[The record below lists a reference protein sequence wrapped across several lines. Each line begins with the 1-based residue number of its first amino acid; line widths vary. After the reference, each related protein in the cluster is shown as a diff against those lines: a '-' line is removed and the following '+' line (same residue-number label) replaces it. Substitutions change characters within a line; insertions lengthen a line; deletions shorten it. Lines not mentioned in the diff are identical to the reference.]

1 MEKLRKEL
9 FVISGLS
16 ILFSLL
22 NVGLSLVAIISFLFS
37 LGFSAL
43 FAFFVF
49 KTKRVEKTA
58 SKIQVLRKFLEYLPF
73 VLLAQFILRRATPSN
88 IPFAFDLFLVL
99 LWAGIFFFS
108 LFIIFCLHPKRI
120 AKKFSGIGTIKE
132 PSKPKGK
139 LQWFAMEIL
148 SWLDAFFQAALLVSL
163 VHIFVFQFYEIPS
176 ESMVREF
183 LVGDRVLVFKTA
195 SGPTFPL
202 SKVAIPRMRGYKRGD
217 IVTFR
222 NPHYIKDEASET
234 KNFVSQLVF
243 MLTFTM
249 VNLNVDDDGNI
260 KYDPL
265 VKRIC
270 GEPGEQLMMV
280 DGQLY
285 ARRSG
290 NDKFIPVE
298 EKWAHWNLNDLDGE
312 TKQKIRLIPFDSETY
327 SMLEAAEEER
337 RNFDLKAA
345 ATEAI
350 DLAEKFSDTKMKIR
364 AVMKNAPKDVPY
376 FAGGN
381 YSVRKLFSSYDE
393 ITRDLLMS
401 PMDDQWFEKFLCGW
415 IGDGDFDFGD
425 DLYSEAL
432 FKYNVMAKIYFGK
445 LALKSAE
452 FVLDGK
458 SITQLSDDED
468 YRKILSGV
476 QNLDV
481 AINLLDGRSMPI
493 FPANENGKSTY
504 IPENRFFMMGDNR
517 FNSLDMRH
525 SYSQKTIPLTDLDEQ
540 SIVFLSK
547 VSPQLVEAKH
557 ILGGTVFRFWPPS
570 RIGIPGVGYKK

>member
-9 FVISGLS
+9 LVISILS

-22 NVGLSLVAIISFLFS
+22 NVGFSVVVGISFLLS
-37 LGFSAL
+37 LGFTLL
-43 FAFFVF
+43 FGFLVF
-49 KTKRVEKTA
+49 KIRADEKLTDRLR
-58 SKIQVLRKFLEYLPF
+58 ILRKFLEYLPF

-88 IPFAFDLFLVL
+88 IPFAFDLILVL
-99 LWAGIFFFS
+99 LWTGIFGFS
-108 LFIIFCLHPKRI
+108 LFIIYCMNPKRI
-120 AKKFSGIGTIKE
+120 SKKFPGVSVAQVSNGKIGRPRWVI
-132 PSKPKGK
+132 
-139 LQWFAMEIL
+139 MEFL
-148 SWLDAFFQAALLVSL
+148 SWVDAFVQAALLVSL

-176 ESMVREF
+176 ESMVSEF

-202 SKVAIPRMRGYKRGD
+202 SKVALPKMRGYKRGD

-222 NPHYIKDEASET
+222 NPHYSKDEASET
-234 KNFVSQLVF
+234 KTFVSQLIF

-280 DGQLY
+280 DGQLF
-285 ARRSG
+285 ARRKG

-298 EKWAHWNLNDLDGE
+298 ENWAHWNLNDLDSE
-312 TKQKIRLIPFDSETY
+312 TKKKIRSIPLDEETH
-327 SMLEAAEEER
+327 SMLEAAEEAR

-345 ATEAI
+345 TAEASE
-350 DLAEKFSDTKMKIR
+350 LAENFLDTKMKIR
-364 AVMKNAPKDVPY
+364 AVMKNAPKNVPY
-376 FAGGN
+376 FDGKN
-381 YSVRKLFSSYDE
+381 YTIRKLFSSYDE
-393 ITRDLLMS
+393 ITQDLLMS
-401 PMDDQWFEKFLCGW
+401 PMDDTWFENFLCGW
-415 IGDGDFDFGD
+415 IENADFDFGE
-425 DLYSEAL
+425 DLYSRAL
-432 FKYNVMAKIYFGK
+432 FKYNVMAKIYFGR

-452 FVLDGK
+452 YVLEGK
-458 SITQLSDDED
+458 SITQMGEDED
-468 YRKILSGV
+468 YIQILSGV

-481 AINLLDGRSMPI
+481 AVNLLNGRAMPI
-493 FPANENGKSTY
+493 FPPNENGNPSY

-525 SYSQKTIPLTDLDEQ
+525 SYGEKQIPLTNLDKQ
-540 SIVFLSK
+540 SIMFFSN
-547 VSPQLVEAKH
+547 VSPQLVEDRH

-570 RIGIPGVGYKK
+570 RMGIPGVGESK